1 MNEAPQA
8 GTASLPFGVEI
19 PFIDLL
25 GVTMNW
31 FEGGESEL
39 SFTPQREHM
48 NSFEV
53 AHGGVIMTLLD
64 IGMATAARSVDK
76 TEGIVT
82 IEMKT
87 SFMQPAKGALITRGK
102 LLHRT
107 RSTAFVEG
115 RVINAE
121 GVVCAH
127 ATGTFR
133 YVPRRPGSDTPSNPA
148 RIATD

>member
-8 GTASLPFGVEI
+8 GKASLPFGVEI

-64 IGMATAARSVDK
+64 ISMATAARSIDK

-87 SFMQPAKGALITRGK
+87 SFMQPANGSLITRGK

-107 RSTAFVEG
+107 RTTAFVEG

-133 YVPRRPGSDTPSNPA
+133 YVPRRPGSDSSSQAA

>member
-1 MNEAPQA
+1 MNNTPAP
-8 GTASLPFGVEI
+8 GSASLPFGVEI

-25 GVTMNW
+25 GVQMNW

-39 SFTPQREHM
+39 AFTPQREHM

>member
-1 MNEAPQA
+1 MNNTPAP

-25 GVTMNW
+25 GIQMNW
-31 FEGGESEL
+31 FEGGESEIA
-39 SFTPQREHM
+39 FTPKREHM

-64 IGMATAARSVDK
+64 IGMATAARSIDK
-76 TEGIVT
+76 SEGVVT

-107 RSTAFVEG
+107 RSTAFVEA
-115 RVINAE
+115 RVLNAE
-121 GVVCAH
+121 GLVCAH

-133 YVPRRPGSDTPSNPA
+133 YVPRRPGSDQPA
-148 RIATD
+148 QPAPIATD

>member
-1 MNEAPQA
+1 MNNAPVP
-8 GTASLPFGVEI
+8 GSASLPFGVEI

-25 GVTMNW
+25 GVKMNW

-53 AHGGVIMTLLD
+53 AHGGVVMTLLD
-64 IGMATAARSVDK
+64 IGMATAARSIDK

-87 SFMQPAKGALITRGK
+87 SFLQPAKGALITRGK

-107 RSTAFVEG
+107 RTTAFVEG

-133 YVPRRPGSDTPSNPA
+133 YVPRRPGSDSPSQPS

>member
-1 MNEAPQA
+1 
-8 GTASLPFGVEI
+8 
-19 PFIDLL
+19 
-25 GVTMNW
+25 
-31 FEGGESEL
+31 
-39 SFTPQREHM
+39 
-48 NSFEV
+48 
-53 AHGGVIMTLLD
+53 
-64 IGMATAARSVDK
+64 
-76 TEGIVT
+76 
-82 IEMKT
+82 MKP

-133 YVPRRPGSDTPSNPA
+133 YVPRRPGSDSSSQAA

>member
-1 MNEAPQA
+1 MNNTPAP
-8 GTASLPFGVEI
+8 GTPSLPFGVEI

-25 GVTMNW
+25 GVRMNW
-31 FEGGESEL
+31 FEGGESEIA
-39 SFTPQREHM
+39 FTPRHEHM
-48 NSFEV
+48 NSFQV
-53 AHGGVIMTLLD
+53 AHGGVVMTLLD

-87 SFMQPAKGALITRGK
+87 SFMHPAKGELITRGK

-107 RSTAFVEG
+107 RTTAFVEA

-121 GVVCAH
+121 GTVCAH
-127 ATGTFR
+127 STGTFR
-133 YVPRRPGSDTPSNPA
+133 YVPRRPGSDQASTPSP
-148 RIATD
+148 IATD